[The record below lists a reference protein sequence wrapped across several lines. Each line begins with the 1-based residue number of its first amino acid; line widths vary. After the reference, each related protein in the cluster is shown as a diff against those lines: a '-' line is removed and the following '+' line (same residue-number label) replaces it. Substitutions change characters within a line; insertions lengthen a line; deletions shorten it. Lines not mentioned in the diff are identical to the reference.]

1 MSSLP
6 IIKSEE
12 DRERLFDGR
21 GHTGLSNLG
30 NTCFMN
36 TVLQCISKS
45 FNFTE
50 FMLCASEDDPTRRRY
65 RKELERKGIE
75 RTLHGCRLT
84 GNDVENLQKQLVLCM
99 EKLLFAMYDMNN
111 VVAPRSIHNCIQG
124 LSLKMGRIE
133 FVGHGQKDAEEFYGF
148 LMEQLHQGLCHK
160 VRFTITGKP
169 KNIYDRMALEAKE
182 SWKRYFESEYS
193 SIVELF
199 YGQEYSVL
207 TCPKCGHESGTFQ
220 PMNRVHLPLPSD
232 TSSPVSLDDCF
243 RLYNKGETLD
253 DENTWHCEGCSNDVM
268 ANKRLSIWEKPNFLV
283 VHLKRFTSDGRKI
296 NTLVNFPFFN
306 CNIDP
311 YCFGYGR
318 DNIKYDLY
326 AIANHTGGT
335 GGGHYYAYCLD
346 YDGMWREYNDTSV
359 MLRANSEDP
368 ESLSRL
374 VTNSAYMLFYKKR
387 V

>member
-1 MSSLP
+1 MSSPP
-6 IIKSEE
+6 IIKNEE
-12 DRERLFDGR
+12 DRERLFGGR

-45 FNFTE
+45 FDFTE
-50 FMLCASEDDPTRRRY
+50 FMLCASKTEPMRRRY
-65 RKELERKGIE
+65 RIELDRKGIE
-75 RTLHGCRLT
+75 KTTSGYRLT
-84 GNDVENLQKQLVLCM
+84 GNDVENLQKKLVICM
-99 EKLLFAMYDMNN
+99 DKLLFAMYDMNN
-111 VVAPRSIHNCIQG
+111 VVAPRTIHDCIQH
-124 LSLKMGRIE
+124 LSIKMGRIE

-169 KNIYDRMALEAKE
+169 KNIYDKMALQAKD

-193 SIVELF
+193 NIIENF

-207 TCPKCGHESGTFQ
+207 TCPKCGYESGTFQ
-220 PMNRVHLPLPSD
+220 PMNRVHLPVPRD
-232 TSSPVSLDDCF
+232 TRSSVSLDDCF
-243 RLYNKGETLD
+243 QLYNKGETLD
-253 DENTWHCEGCSNDVM
+253 SENTWHCEGCKSDVM
-268 ANKRLSIWEKPNFLV
+268 ANKRLSIWEKPNFMV

-296 NTLVNFPFFN
+296 NTLVNFPFYN
-306 CNIDP
+306 CNIEK
-311 YCFGYGR
+311 YCVGYGR
-318 DNIKYDLY
+318 DGIKYDLY
-326 AIANHTGGT
+326 GIANHGGDT

-346 YDGMWREYNDTSV
+346 YDGLWREYNDSAV

-368 ESLSRL
+368 ESLNKL
-374 VTNSAYMLFYKKR
+374 ITNKAYMLFYKKR